1 MLPETRDRINGPQ
14 FHGRSSDADDRSIAW
29 TNRLTGISGIH
40 FAGKKGKTRPPSW
53 GMGRDKTLVDSF
65 GILGRMDKMQ
75 FVLLGYSYSATEGK
89 VCGDPS

>member
-1 MLPETRDRINGPQ
+1 MLPETHDRINGPQ

-40 FAGKKGKTRPPSW
+40 FAGEK
-53 GMGRDKTLVDSF
+53 
-65 GILGRMDKMQ
+65 GRMDKMQ